1 MCDKC
6 TAEELAFL
14 QIVARYGTKVQ
25 VRISETIS
33 VSSGSSSSS
42 SSSQS
47 ASDLPLNQRSSQRFR
62 WRTGRITQITPE
74 AVTVRFKGGMD
85 LRVLWLTRD
94 VRLYRHTACRAKKS
108 FKQGQG
114 MHSIS
119 PQGAVDPLTN
129 STSNNDTFHPNQI
142 IMDNGESESD
152 SCMYG
157 STQPG
162 TVVDPIASSS
172 SSSAFSAAA
181 AFLTQNF
188 ESDSDDDN
196 HYGLADM
203 ERERERVGDESNGGV
218 MEDMEDRGCTSDMME
233 LNEFADLEQYN
244 DGDGREWSADGSV
257 GEGVGGG
264 EGAEGGLLA
273 LEYLIRQYREG
284 ESVRDRSEYGGS
296 SEARQHHP
304 QGHLGSSEGGDG
316 EEYDQF
322 DEWQP
327 VRSTTDTSHQSRKRK
342 KGTLKGSN
350 MQSNDAEVT
359 DHGDESK
366 ENEIEEAACR
376 LKDENDYFARLKK
389 SQSEGRNR
397 FCMGGSDFNYQEQC
411 DLLHRWR
418 EAHSRPVAPS
428 STLQEDSCDAACD
441 QGGEVE
447 EAKASLHP
455 SEDPDVPTPSPDV
468 IIFGRLGKVMSRY
481 VVFFIVFYSVL
492 VYDHRVQSN
501 GKIHFIIKLL

>member
-1 MCDKC
+1 MCEKC

-33 VSSGSSSSS
+33 ENSSSSS
-42 SSSQS
+42 SIQLSSDS
-47 ASDLPLNQRSSQRFR
+47 PLNRTNPQRFR
-62 WRTGRITQITPE
+62 WFTGRITQITPE
-74 AVTVRFKGGMD
+74 AVTVRFRGGMD

-94 VRLYRHTACRAKKS
+94 VRLFRHTACRAKKGY
-108 FKQGQG
+108 KQGQG
-114 MHSIS
+114 MHSTS
-119 PQGAVDPLTN
+119 SQGAVDFLTD

-142 IMDNGESESD
+142 ITDNGEIESD

-162 TVVDPIASSS
+162 TVV
-172 SSSAFSAAA
+172 FSAAA

-196 HYGLADM
+196 HYGLADRV
-203 ERERERVGDESNGGV
+203 RERERGGDESNGGG
-218 MEDMEDRGCTSDMME
+218 MEDKEDRGCTSDMME

-257 GEGVGGG
+257 GEGGG

-284 ESVRDRSEYGGS
+284 ESVTDRREYGGS
-296 SEARQHHP
+296 SEARQHQQ
-304 QGHLGSSEGGDG
+304 QGHLGGSEGGDG

-327 VRSTTDTSHQSRKRK
+327 VRSTSDTSHQSRKRR
-342 KGTLKGSN
+342 KGTLKSSD
-350 MQSNDAEVT
+350 MLSNDAEVT
-359 DHGDESK
+359 DHGDHSK
-366 ENEIEEAACR
+366 ENEIEEAAFR

-411 DLLHRWR
+411 DLLHRWM

-428 STLQEDSCDAACD
+428 STLQEDSCDAAYD

-447 EAKASLHP
+447 EAKSSLHP

-468 IIFGRLGKVMSRY
+468 IIFGRLGKVISCY
-481 VVFFIVFYSVL
+481 FVSFILFYSIFSVIIGC
-492 VYDHRVQSN
+492 HRV
-501 GKIHFIIKLL
+501 K